1 MDRYY
6 DHVCNE
12 YKKVKCVA
20 TNLLLLMLCFRVRF
34 DLLYFIIKAFPH
46 LFLIHFKI
54 CVDNRCEKK
63 NEQTPDRRR
72 SWERTEE
79 KSPSVKT
86 ALEKYDA
93 AAIYVFS
100 HSVRVYV

>member
-63 NEQTPDRRR
+63 MNEHLI
-72 SWERTEE
+72 EG
-79 KSPSVKT
+79 
-86 ALEKYDA
+86 A
-93 AAIYVFS
+93 AENGLKRNLHLS
-100 HSVRVYV
+100 RPH